1 MEKPNNLKD
10 IKIMLLGD
18 QAVGKSS
25 LMMRY
30 TTDTFSLNTM
40 GTAGIDLKKKT
51 VTIDSEEV
59 KIMIYDTAGHDR
71 FRQITKVHYKGSRG
85 VMLVYDVSDKKSY
98 ESVSTWMDHIKEN
111 AEVGVEI
118 ILVGNKIDI
127 ENRQVSTE
135 EGKNLGIKYGVP
147 FVETS
152 AMSGEGVEK
161 AFLTLVTKIY
171 ETDKQA
177 NEPKTETP
185 SVKVTKKTKT
195 EKKSKCCN

>member
-1 MEKPNNLKD
+1 MEKLNNIKE

-51 VTIDSEEV
+51 VKIDSEDV

-85 VMLVYDVSDKKSY
+85 VMLIYDVSDKKSY
-98 ESVSTWMDHIKEN
+98 ESVSTWMNHIKEN
-111 AEVGVEI
+111 AEDGVEI
-118 ILVGNKIDI
+118 TMVGNKIDI
-127 ENRQVSTE
+127 EDRQVNTD
-135 EGKNLGIKYGVP
+135 EGKNLAIKYAVP

-152 AMSGEGVEK
+152 AMNGEGVEK
-161 AFLTLVTKIY
+161 AFLTLVTNIY
-171 ETDKQA
+171 KADKQMS
-177 NEPKTETP
+177 EPKIDNTTLKMNKKVDK
-185 SVKVTKKTKT
+185 VKR
-195 EKKSKCCN
+195 SKCCN